1 MEIDPKQ
8 PASIKKRQIQY
19 LCYYDPSIFSS
30 LRFSQLRRTVYTVS
44 SSSHSVF
51 LDYFALGANAL
62 HLLFLRN
69 SEMETGTVKWFN
81 NSKGFGFITPDNN
94 GADLFAHFSEIQ
106 AGKRKRK
113 PIFLRLIPGCIP

>member
-1 MEIDPKQ
+1 MKFWLDLFFDPEQ
-8 PASIKKRQIQY
+8 PASIKSRQTRF
-19 LCYYDPSIFSS
+19 LCYDDPSIFSS
-30 LRFSQLRRTVYTVS
+30 PRFSQLRRTVYTVS

-51 LDYFALGANAL
+51 LDYLAPGQMPFIY
-62 HLLFLRN
+62 FLRN

-106 AGKRKRK
+106 AGGFKSLEEYAK
-113 PIFLRLIPGCIP
+113 LI